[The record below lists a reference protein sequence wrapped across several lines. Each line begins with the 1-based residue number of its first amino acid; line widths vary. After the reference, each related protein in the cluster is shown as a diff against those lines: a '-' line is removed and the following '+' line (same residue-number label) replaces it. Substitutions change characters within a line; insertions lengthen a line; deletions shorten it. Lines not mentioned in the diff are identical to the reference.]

1 MNANDYENKL
11 AYPQKENFTVTY
23 YYKNGEKIGTRRA
36 NDPVIALPVGTVQE
50 KVVDEE
56 AFKIARTEYSKHSQR
71 LAELFII
78 DLFQDNGLPD
88 NEFTRALYSIAYS
101 QGHSSGYSEI
111 ASIFDDLAN
120 LVDVAKKVYGK

>member
-1 MNANDYENKL
+1 MNPNDYENQL

-56 AFKIARTEYSKHSQR
+56 AFKIARGEYSKHSQR

-78 DLFQDNGLPD
+78 DLFQDNGVQD
-88 NEFTRALYSIAYS
+88 NEFTRALYQIAYQ
-101 QGHSSGYSEI
+101 QGHSHGYHDI
-111 ASIFDDLAN
+111 ASIFNDLT
-120 LVDVAKKVYGK
+120 LLIDVAKKVYGK